1 MPAECRVH
9 RLVADVALLFQG
21 RVLLVKYVDTSR
33 YDGQAGWYLPDD
45 LLQHTEHPD
54 RAAHRIL
61 KDQLGC
67 RGLAVR
73 LDHIESIEGGRWHL
87 CFHYRSEPG
96 LRPHLAMGE
105 NVAAAEWFPLDGL
118 PPPEEM
124 AHGGWARDILR
135 RMTIAGMPAR
145 S

>member
-1 MPAECRVH
+1 MPPECKVH

-33 YDGQAGWYLPDD
+33 YDGEAGWFLPGDV
-45 LLQHTEHPD
+45 LRHEEHPD

-61 KDQLGC
+61 KEQLGC

-73 LDHIESIEGGRWHL
+73 LDHIESLGGDPWRL

-96 LRPHLAMGE
+96 LRPHLALGP
-105 NVAAAEWFPLDGL
+105 NVADVAWFPLDGL
-118 PPPEEM
+118 PPAAEM
-124 AHGGWARDILR
+124 AHGGWARDVLL